1 MVRLAVALGNNKMNS
16 KKTFAFL
23 AAITVCLASIFVVL
37 NAQSESNSAEKGNS
51 SSVSHAEAIFAG
63 GCFWCLEPPYDKV
76 DGVIATISG
85 YTDGHKEN
93 PSYKEVS
100 SGTTGHTEAVKIT
113 YDPTKVSYE
122 RLVEIFWRNI
132 DPTTPNRQFCD
143 GGTQY
148 RSGIYYLDEA
158 QQKVAE
164 QSKRDI
170 EASGVLKQPIV
181 TEIKPATRFYPAED
195 YHQDYYLKNPV
206 RYKFYRYNCGR
217 DQRLSEIWGSS

>member
-1 MVRLAVALGNNKMNS
+1 MNS
-16 KKTFAFL
+16 RTTFAFL

-37 NAQSESNSAEKGNS
+37 NAQSESNGAPKGGSSA
-51 SSVSHAEAIFAG
+51 VPHAEAIFAG
-63 GCFWCLEPPYDKV
+63 GCFWCMEPPYDKV
-76 DGVIATISG
+76 EGVIATISG

-93 PSYKEVS
+93 PTYKEVS

-122 RLVEIFWRNI
+122 KLVEIFWRNI

-164 QSKRDI
+164 QSIRDI
-170 EASGVLKQPIV
+170 EASGVLKQAIV

>member
-1 MVRLAVALGNNKMNS
+1 MNS
-16 KKTFAFL
+16 RKTFAFL

-37 NAQSESNSAEKGNS
+37 NAQSESNGAAKGGSSA
-51 SSVSHAEAIFAG
+51 VPHAEAIFAG

-113 YDPTKVSYE
+113 YDPAKVSYE